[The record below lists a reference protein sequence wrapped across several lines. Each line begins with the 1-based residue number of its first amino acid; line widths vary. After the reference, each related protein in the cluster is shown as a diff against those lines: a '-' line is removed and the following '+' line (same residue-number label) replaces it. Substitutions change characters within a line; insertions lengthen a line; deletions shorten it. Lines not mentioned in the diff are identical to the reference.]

1 MKYKSVFISDIHLGT
16 RGSKSELLLE
26 FLKDVECDNLFL
38 VGDILDGWRLKKGWY
53 WPESHSTV
61 IQKILRMARK
71 GTRVVY
77 IPGNHDEFMRNFLE
91 HSFGNIE
98 LHNEV
103 EYTALNGKTYI
114 IIHGDKFD
122 IVTMNM
128 KWLSYLGDWAYTS
141 LLNINTMI
149 HWIRS
154 YLRLPYWS
162 LSKWAKHKVKEAV
175 NFIGNYEYSLA
186 NYARIKHADGIICG
200 HIHSANMDV
209 IENIEYKNCG
219 DFVESCTALVEHVN
233 GTWELMY
240 VGFDNSSS
248 SH

>member
-128 KWLSYLGDWAYTS
+128 KWLSYL
-141 LLNINTMI
+141 
-149 HWIRS
+149 
-154 YLRLPYWS
+154 
-162 LSKWAKHKVKEAV
+162 
-175 NFIGNYEYSLA
+175 
-186 NYARIKHADGIICG
+186 
-200 HIHSANMDV
+200 
-209 IENIEYKNCG
+209 
-219 DFVESCTALVEHVN
+219 
-233 GTWELMY
+233 
-240 VGFDNSSS
+240 
-248 SH
+248 